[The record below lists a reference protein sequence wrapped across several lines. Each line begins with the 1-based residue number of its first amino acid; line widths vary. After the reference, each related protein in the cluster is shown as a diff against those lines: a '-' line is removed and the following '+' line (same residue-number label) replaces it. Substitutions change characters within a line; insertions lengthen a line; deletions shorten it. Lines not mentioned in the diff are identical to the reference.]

1 MLDATLVAKLKALGA
16 QSVGGDMF
24 IGRVKVAVLRHDQ
37 VIVTPDGEAAL
48 AQAVAAPAVAVAQTS
63 APAASKAKKHKP
75 EAPAPAHVPESDP
88 LDDLNDA
95 P

>member
-48 AQAVAAPAVAVAQTS
+48 AQATTGPAAEAPATPTKPTRKPKAE
-63 APAASKAKKHKP
+63 APAAP
-75 EAPAPAHVPESDP
+75 PAESDP